1 MKEEQIRELIK
12 SGKVVYNQYH
22 IDFSNPFEEQL
33 YELTEDLLQIEYKN
47 GLVLDI
53 GWYPEMDPNGCLKV
67 HLIKD
72 ADWYSP
78 LICLAARSE
87 REMEEALKEVIRIV
101 EGYNET

>member
-1 MKEEQIRELIK
+1 MKEEQIRRIIK
-12 SGKVVYNQYH
+12 SGKIVYNQYH
-22 IDFSNPFEEQL
+22 IDFSIPFEDQL

-67 HLIKD
+67 YLIKD

-87 REMEEALKEVIRIV
+87 QEMEEALKEAVRIV
-101 EGYNET
+101 ERYNET